1 MIDPFLA
8 VVTLA
13 LSGAALPEANMI
25 DHPPRSTDQH
35 RPRDGDI
42 ATLQGLNAARRA
54 GTVEA
59 CDLFIARHPGHAL
72 AALARDERERLR
84 RRFRHPSA
92 I

>member
-25 DHPPRSTDQH
+25 DHPPRSTDQP
-35 RPRDGDI
+35 RPRADDAI
-42 ATLQGLNAARRA
+42 LQGLNAARRA

-72 AALARDERERLR
+72 AALAHGERERLR